1 MSILNRSLCAVE
13 TVLFI
18 FEGVLEADCVSVTI
32 SSQNES
38 GKRDRGR
45 PPFS

>member
-1 MSILNRSLCAVE
+1 MNILMRSLCAVE

-18 FEGVLEADCVSVTI
+18 FEGVREADCASVTI

-38 GKRDRGR
+38 GKRDKGR